1 MAEEFEKQNPGVE
14 VQLEAAGSVTCVRKI
29 TDLNRTCDIIA
40 LADYSL
46 IDRLLIPNHASW
58 TMEFATNELCIAY
71 NERSLFVEE
80 LSENNWFEILMREEV
95 RYARSD
101 PNSDPCGYRTILT
114 LKLADLYYPQGVDY
128 EEIVAKDQR
137 YIRPKETDLLALME
151 TNTVDYIFEYTSVA
165 VQHDLHYLQLPDS
178 INLSNPA
185 LSEYYAR
192 VSVEIAG
199 KEPGNVLEIP
209 GAPMIYG
216 FTIPDNSKNPNLAK
230 KFAKFLI
237 NPEGG
242 LRVLKEQGQKP
253 INLQLSPASI
263 LDPQL

>member
-1 MAEEFEKQNPGVE
+1 MAEEFEEQNPGIE

-58 TMEFATNELCIAY
+58 AMKFATNELCIAY
-71 NERSLFVEE
+71 NEQSLYVDE
-80 LSENNWFEILMREEV
+80 LTEKNWFEILMREEV

-101 PNSDPCGYRTILT
+101 PNSDPCGYRTILS
-114 LKLADLYYPQGVDY
+114 LKLADRYYHQGVDFKN
-128 EEIVAKDQR
+128 IIAKDKR
-137 YIRPKETDLLALME
+137 FIRPKETDLLALME

-185 LSEYYAR
+185 LSEYYAG

-199 KEPGNVLEIP
+199 KEPGTVMEIP

-216 FTIPDNSKNPNLAK
+216 FTIPDNSRNPHLGR
-230 KFAKFLI
+230 KFVEFLI
-237 NPEGG
+237 DPKGG
-242 LRVLKEQGQKP
+242 LRILKELGQKP
-253 INLQLSPASI
+253 ITLQLSPAS
-263 LDPQL
+263 LSDPQL